1 MSSAEPTTKKSSD
14 GKKKSGKKGTKG
26 KKFVRGKVRKARAKF
41 HNVPRAVKLASK
53 GGAVKLFGKW
63 DPVDVEVKDISLTDY
78 IQVRHAVYLP
88 HTAGRWQ
95 KRQFRKA
102 QMPIVE
108 RLANAL
114 MMNGRNNGKKL
125 LAVRIVAHAFEI
137 IHLLSDQ
144 NPVQVLVDAIVNT
157 GPREDSTR
165 IGSQGTVRRQAVDVS
180 PLRRVNQAISLLTIG
195 TRESAFRNV
204 KSISE
209 CLADEL
215 INAAKGSSNSY
226 AIKKKDELERVAKS
240 NR

>member
-1 MSSAEPTTKKSSD
+1 LPHGGSGCSVEIAVTPELYSTNQTRPSNYSSHPLQNMALTSTLPKDVS
-14 GKKKSGKKGTKG
+14 
-26 KKFVRGKVRKARAKF
+26 KV
-41 HNVPRAVKLASK
+41 
-53 GGAVKLFGKW
+53 GADKVVKLFGRW
-63 DPVDVEVKDISLTDY
+63 DAQDVEVKDISLTDY
-78 IQVRHAVYLP
+78 IQVRHPVWVP
-88 HTAGRWQ
+88 HTAGRYAK
-95 KRQFRKA
+95 KRFRKA

-108 RLANAL
+108 RLVDSL
-114 MMNGRNNGKKL
+114 MMKGRNSGKKL
-125 LAVRIVAHAFEI
+125 MAVRIVAHSFEI
-137 IHLLSDQ
+137 IHLLTDQ

-180 PLRRVNQAISLLTIG
+180 PLRRVNQAIALITIG

-204 KSISE
+204 KSVAE